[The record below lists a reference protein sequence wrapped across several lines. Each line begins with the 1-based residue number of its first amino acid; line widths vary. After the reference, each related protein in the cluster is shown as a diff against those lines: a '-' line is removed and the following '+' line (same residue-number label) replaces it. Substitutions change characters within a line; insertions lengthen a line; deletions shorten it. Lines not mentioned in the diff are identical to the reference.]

1 MVVVPD
7 QIQEVDA
14 WQSNNVNLDVDEG
27 GFFSAASSW
36 ITGYGWYAVT
46 INNFGIDSHYIF
58 VMDKN
63 TRTKLAYN
71 VTFFV
76 YGISRDD
83 TFKFF

>member
-1 MVVVPD
+1 
-7 QIQEVDA
+7 
-14 WQSNNVNLDVDEG
+14 
-27 GFFSAASSW
+27 
-36 ITGYGWYAVT
+36 
-46 INNFGIDSHYIF
+46 
-58 VMDKN
+58 MDKN